1 MPLIDRAL
9 EGKGLHN
16 VGMLDLLQFD
26 PRPTFVLATT
36 ATTSGHN
43 ESTLPMYWNPSLAAI
58 TDGSL
63 LSMLQDK
70 SLAVISGQ
78 HRYAFSKFRS
88 WIFNQEETA
97 KPCSYRGY
105 NWVKVV
111 LASQW
116 TVIFGAP
123 IETSTRVEAVQ
134 LEGATLSK
142 RISRSAAPTVDW
154 TDELPPTRTS
164 PHVTWARS
172 LDWSQTPLGPM
183 TTWSSQLRSVANLVM
198 QDPRPAVVF
207 CGPELVMI
215 YNESYIQLLG
225 GFHPCMGV
233 SARVAL
239 SGVWSKYFEPI
250 IVQNL
255 AGETVEQT
263 DTSIHMVRN
272 GFLEETYFSLKF
284 IPIVDS
290 EGATVAHYEPLTET
304 VSPVMALFFFLSV

>member
-1 MPLIDRAL
+1 MPLIDSAL

-16 VGMLDLLQFD
+16 VGMLDFLQYD

-43 ESTLPMYWNPSLAAI
+43 ESIAPMYWNPSLAAI
-58 TDGSL
+58 TGGSL
-63 LSMLQDK
+63 LSMLQVK
-70 SLAVISGQ
+70 SLAVISGE
-78 HRYAFSKFRS
+78 HRYAFSRFRS
-88 WIFNQEETA
+88 WILMQEETA
-97 KPCSYRGY
+97 KSCSYYGY
-105 NWVKVV
+105 NWMKVV

-123 IETSTRVEAVQ
+123 IETSTPIEAAW
-134 LEGATLSK
+134 LEGTTLSK
-142 RISRSAAPTVDW
+142 KNSRSAAPTVDW

-172 LDWSQTPLGPM
+172 LDWSHTPLGPM

-215 YNESYIQLLG
+215 YNESYVELLG
-225 GFHPCMGV
+225 GLHPCMGV

-250 IVQNL
+250 VVQNL

-304 VSPVMALFFFLSV
+304 VSSVMALFFLSL